1 MRSHYDVLIVGG
13 GMVGA
18 SLACALLP
26 VAAELQLSI
35 AVVEIEAPPA
45 PGEPVFQP
53 SYDARSTALALGV
66 RDPFERMG
74 IWSTLV
80 RHLTPIH
87 QVHVSD
93 RGHFGVTRLDAR
105 EEQVPALGY
114 VVENHWLGQVLLSRL
129 LQEGTPWVDFIAPA
143 RVTDLEN
150 RAEGCRVQLE
160 GEDGSHELQAGLV
173 VMADGGRSSLREALG
188 MGYRQRSY
196 EQHALVANVSLD
208 RPHQH
213 VAYER
218 FTDTGPVALLP
229 GEDLEGQAR
238 CGLVWTLPEDRVEE
252 IMGLDDRRFLALLQ
266 QRFGYRAG
274 RFTRVGERYHYP
286 LKLVLAEE
294 QVRAGLVVLGNAAH
308 ALHPIAGQGFNLA
321 FRGVTALADL
331 IIERKRAGLALGEL
345 RALQGFEQA
354 RQHDQFRTIQ
364 FSDRTLKLFT
374 SRQPLLTLARDLGL
388 VALQHCPP
396 ARTLLARAAMGL
408 DQPAPRLQ

>member
-80 RHLTPIH
+80 RHLTPIQ

-129 LQEGTPWVDFIAPA
+129 LQDGAPWVDFIAPA
-143 RVTDLEN
+143 SVTDLQN
-150 RAEGCRVQLE
+150 RAEGCRVQLA
-160 GEDGSHELQAGLV
+160 GEDG
-173 VMADGGRSSLREALG
+173 
-188 MGYRQRSY
+188 
-196 EQHALVANVSLD
+196 
-208 RPHQH
+208 
-213 VAYER
+213 
-218 FTDTGPVALLP
+218 
-229 GEDLEGQAR
+229 
-238 CGLVWTLPEDRVEE
+238 
-252 IMGLDDRRFLALLQ
+252 
-266 QRFGYRAG
+266 
-274 RFTRVGERYHYP
+274 
-286 LKLVLAEE
+286 
-294 QVRAGLVVLGNAAH
+294 
-308 ALHPIAGQGFNLA
+308 HP
-321 FRGVTALADL
+321 
-331 IIERKRAGLALGEL
+331 
-345 RALQGFEQA
+345 
-354 RQHDQFRTIQ
+354 
-364 FSDRTLKLFT
+364 
-374 SRQPLLTLARDLGL
+374 
-388 VALQHCPP
+388 
-396 ARTLLARAAMGL
+396 
-408 DQPAPRLQ
+408 